1 MPAAMGS
8 TDGGVTTRVVTPPSN
23 FRLEMWRMRSLRGN
37 RVVKHLKFAF
47 PEQIDISGFLLG

>member
-1 MPAAMGS
+1 MGS
-8 TDGGVTTRVVTPPSN
+8 TDGGVTIRVVTPPNN
-23 FRLEMWRMRSLRGN
+23 FRLKMWRMRSLRGN